1 MNFRKNISKSK
12 DKESWDNSKQLKI
25 THPVHFISANVV
37 DIYEKKLKKAVSDV
51 MEKVLDLSTLR
62 SSGMNLVIGMIVAYL
77 QI

>member
-1 MNFRKNISKSK
+1 
-12 DKESWDNSKQLKI
+12 LKI